1 MIKSVVFDVYGTLYD
16 VFSVVKKCE
25 SLYPE
30 KGEQISKLWRNKQLE
45 YTWLRT
51 LMNRYENFWHITKD
65 ALYYALDSLALEYDS
80 DKINGIMNSY
90 LNLDP
95 YPEVV
100 EALQKFRPRKLA
112 VLTNGNMD
120 MLDQLVVR
128 TGLDKFL
135 EGILSADTIQ
145 LFKPKPEI
153 YQLAVD
159 FLGIS
164 KNEILFVSSNAWDIA
179 GAKSFGFTVGWINRF
194 NQPSEQLGVQADYV
208 ATNLLELAEKVEGK

>member
-16 VFSVVKKCE
+16 VFSVVTKCE

-51 LMNRYENFWHITKD
+51 LMNRYKNFWHITKD

-80 DKINGIMNSY
+80 DKINDIMNSY

-135 EGILSADTIQ
+135 EGVLSADTIQ

>member
-30 KGEQISKLWRNKQLE
+30 KGEQIGKLWRNKQLE

-51 LMNRYENFWHITKD
+51 LMNRYENFWDITKD

-80 DKINGIMNSY
+80 DQINDIMNSY

-135 EGILSADTIQ
+135 EGVLSADTIQ

-159 FLGIS
+159 FFGIS

-208 ATNLLELAEKVEGK
+208 ATNLLELAKKVEGK